1 MVVRTRY
8 SLVVAG
14 ATLTA
19 PAPGRAPRLVLAA
32 LVLHL
37 VLVQPNHPDALTW
50 QAPLMF
56 ALELPVILLALVAA
70 RGRMATAL
78 RVVVVFGLA
87 LLCGLKTAD
96 FAMFT
101 ALARGFNPVADLVL
115 IDAGLRLLA
124 GTIGTVPAVLAAI
137 GAVAATLAMAAALW
151 WATGTWAAVQPPRGL
166 ARAAGIG
173 ALAFGGLAVAEI
185 GHTMGRWSLPMHPPG
200 AAFTARVGVE
210 RVAMVRDTLRDLRVF
225 RVAAAQDPFSDR
237 QRLLDRID
245 RDVLIVF
252 VESYGRTSLDTPFH
266 ARQHRATLERE
277 TARLD
282 SLGLSMASGLLKAPT
297 RGGQSW
303 LSHAT
308 FANGLWISDQTTYGA
323 MLASGRETLFHIAAR
338 SGFHTAAVM
347 PQITL
352 DWPESDVMG
361 FDTILAARDL
371 GYRGAAFNWV
381 TMPDQFTFAATDRLL
396 RATTDTPVFAQMALG
411 SSHAPWVP
419 VPDLVDWDS
428 IGDGRIFNDMAAA
441 GDAPDVVWRDHDRVR
456 AQYRS
461 AIDYALSTV
470 FSYAARHADDPPL
483 MIVLGDHQA
492 ADFVALDDRAQVPVH
507 VIGPPDLVAPVLA
520 MGWAPGLVPSADTPV
535 LGMDRMRDLLIELYS
550 SDPPD
555 TGPEG

>member
-1 MVVRTRY
+1 MTA
-8 SLVVAG
+8 LV
-14 ATLTA
+14 
-19 PAPGRAPRLVLAA
+19 PGRAPQLVLAA

-37 VLVQPNHPDALTW
+37 VLVQPNHPAALTW
-50 QAPLMF
+50 QAPLLF

-70 RGRMATAL
+70 GGRVATAL
-78 RVVVVFGLA
+78 RLVTTISLTI
-87 LLCGLKTAD
+87 LCALKTAD

-101 ALARGFNPVADLVL
+101 ALARGFNPVADMVL
-115 IDAGLRLLA
+115 IDAGLRLLSGA
-124 GTIGTVPAVLAAI
+124 IGTVPATLAAI
-137 GAVAATLAMAAALW
+137 GALLATVAIAAALW
-151 WATGTWAAVQPPRGL
+151 WATGVWAAVHPPRGI
-166 ARAAGIG
+166 ARVAGAG
-173 ALAFGGLAVAEI
+173 ALALGALAVAEI
-185 GHTMGRWSLPMHPPG
+185 GHTIGRWSLPATPPG

-210 RVAMVRDTLRDLRVF
+210 RIGMLRATLRDLRVF
-225 RVAAAQDPFSDR
+225 RAAATQDPYADR
-237 QRLLDRID
+237 SGLLDRID

-252 VESYGRTSLDTPFH
+252 VESYGRTSLDTPFY
-266 ARQHRATLERE
+266 AQQHRATLARE

-282 SLGLSMASGLLKAPT
+282 ALGLSMASGLLSAPT

-308 FANGLWISDQTTYGA
+308 FANGLWVSDQTRYGA
-323 MLASGRETLFHIAAR
+323 MLASGRDTLFHIAAR

-371 GYRGAAFNWV
+371 DYRGAAFNWV
-381 TMPDQFTFAATDRLL
+381 TMPDQFTFAAMDRLL
-396 RATTDTPVFAQMALG
+396 RDATDTPVFAQMALG

-419 VPDLVDWDS
+419 VPDLVDWGS

-441 GDAPDVVWRDHDRVR
+441 GDPPEEVWRDRDRVR

-470 FSYAARHADDPPL
+470 LAYAALHAGDPPL

-492 ADFVALDDRAQVPVH
+492 ADFVSLDERAQVPVH
-507 VIGPPDLVAPVLA
+507 VIGPPDLVAPVLQL
-520 MGWAPGLVPSADTPV
+520 GWTPGLIPDSDMPV
-535 LGMDRMRDLLIELYS
+535 LGMDRMRDLVIELFS
-550 SDPPD
+550 SGLTPSEAD
-555 TGPEG
+555 G

>member
-1 MVVRTRY
+1 
-8 SLVVAG
+8 
-14 ATLTA
+14 
-19 PAPGRAPRLVLAA
+19 VLAA

-37 VLVQPNHPDALTW
+37 VLVQPNHPAALTW
-50 QAPLMF
+50 QAPLLF

-70 RGRMATAL
+70 GGRVATAL
-78 RVVVVFGLA
+78 RLVTTISLTI
-87 LLCGLKTAD
+87 LCALKTAD

-101 ALARGFNPVADLVL
+101 ALARGFNPVADMVL
-115 IDAGLRLLA
+115 IDAGLRLLSGA
-124 GTIGTVPAVLAAI
+124 IGTVPATLAAI
-137 GAVAATLAMAAALW
+137 GALLATVAIAAALW
-151 WATGTWAAVQPPRGL
+151 WATGIWAAVHPPRGI
-166 ARAAGIG
+166 ARVAGAV
-173 ALAFGGLAVAEI
+173 ALALGALAVAEI
-185 GHTMGRWSLPMHPPG
+185 GHTIGRWSLPATPPG

-210 RVAMVRDTLRDLRVF
+210 RIGMVRATLRDLRVF
-225 RVAAAQDPFSDR
+225 RAAATQDPFAER
-237 QRLLDRID
+237 PGLLDRID

-252 VESYGRTSLDTPFH
+252 VESYGRTSLDTPFY
-266 ARQHRATLERE
+266 AQQHRATLARE

-282 SLGLSMASGLLKAPT
+282 ALGLSMASGLLSAPT

-308 FANGLWISDQTTYGA
+308 FANGLWVSDQTRYGA
-323 MLASGRETLFHIAAR
+323 MLASGRDTLFHIAAR

-371 GYRGAAFNWV
+371 DYRGAAFNWV
-381 TMPDQFTFAATDRLL
+381 TMPDQFTFAAMDRLL
-396 RATTDTPVFAQMALG
+396 RDAKDAPVFAQMALG

-441 GDAPDVVWRDHDRVR
+441 GDPPEEVWRDRDRVR
-456 AQYRS
+456 AQYSS

-470 FSYAARHADDPPL
+470 LAYAALHAGDPPL

-492 ADFVALDDRAQVPVH
+492 ADFVSLDERAQVPVH
-507 VIGPPDLVAPVLA
+507 VIGPPDLVAPVLQL
-520 MGWAPGLVPSADTPV
+520 GWTPGLIPDSDMPV
-535 LGMDRMRDLLIELYS
+535 LGMDRMRDLVIELFS
-550 SDPPD
+550 SGLTPSEAD
-555 TGPEG
+555 G